1 MAKDLAE
8 AAFSKSV
15 APLFHDFFAF
25 VGQGRGAVVRPV
37 LADRLPPSNVRA
49 DVYRWDGFFAR
60 SRRRRIDG
68 MEEFVSARR
77 RDSRVGCEESC
88 HTAVCRCTHFWS
100 ILIAR
105 AAEAGL
111 MSTNNCALAYQR
123 HL

>member
-1 MAKDLAE
+1 MAQNLAE

-25 VGQGRGAVVRPV
+25 VGQGRGAVVGPKPN
-37 LADRLPPSNVRA
+37 DRLAPSDVRA
-49 DVYRWDGFFAR
+49 DVDHGDFFFAR
-60 SRRRRIDG
+60 SRRRRIDR

-111 MSTNNCALAYQR
+111 MSTNNYALAYQR